1 MKKILIVDDEIEM
14 LESLRKILSHRAEY
28 DITSENVP
36 VKAVELLNKGNYDLV
51 ISDLKMG
58 DFSGIDLLKEAFKLN
73 PNCSGIIISGYGTI
87 EASVEAIRIGA
98 FDFLQKPFSSRKLFD
113 TIDKA
118 FQQSVNVL
126 PTGDNENEV
135 EGICCYSKVMKE
147 VINLIKKVA
156 PTELNLLVVGESGT
170 GKELVARAIHRL
182 SKGNSNPFVPVNCGA
197 LPETLF
203 ESELFGYEQGAFTG
217 ATRTKPGLL
226 EFANEGTFF
235 FDEIGDM
242 SMALQVKL
250 LRMLEE
256 HKIRRIGGQEEIDI
270 NVRIIA
276 ATNKNIE
283 QLIQLGKFR
292 EDLYYRLNSFTI
304 EIPPLR
310 SRQEDIIPLVNI
322 FLYNLYSKGQN
333 KKRTFSPEAEEFLK
347 TYTWPGNIRE
357 LQNVINRAFFLS
369 SGDIITDS
377 EIPLPKARQDIMI
390 DDTTIDASYKI
401 AKERI
406 FEKFEIEYLTY
417 HLKKNQGNISRTA
430 EICGIDRRTIHR
442 LISKYNII
450 YKEQDS

>member
-1 MKKILIVDDEIEM
+1 MKKILIVDDEMEM
-14 LESLRKILSHRAEY
+14 LESLKKILSHRAEY
-28 DITSENVP
+28 NITTEKDP
-36 VKAVELLNKGNYDLV
+36 VKAVKLLKKENYDMV

-58 DFSGIDLLKEAFKLN
+58 EFSGIDLLKEAFKLN

-118 FQQSVNVL
+118 FQHNGGVL
-126 PTGDNENEV
+126 PTGDDENEV
-135 EGICCYSKVMKE
+135 EGISCYSKVMKE

-156 PTELNLLVVGESGT
+156 PTDLNLLIVGESGT

-182 SKGNSNPFVPVNCGA
+182 SKGKSNPFVPVNCGA

-203 ESELFGYEQGAFTG
+203 ESELFGYEKGAFTG
-217 ATRTKPGLL
+217 ASRTKPGLL
-226 EFANEGTFF
+226 EFANDGTFF

-256 HKIRRIGGQEEIDI
+256 HKIRRIGGQKEIDI

-283 QLIQLGKFR
+283 QLIQLGRFR
-292 EDLYYRLNSFTI
+292 EDLYYRLSHFTI
-304 EIPPLR
+304 EVPPLR
-310 SRQEDIIPLVNI
+310 SRQEDIIPLANH

-333 KKRTFSPEAEEFLK
+333 KKRRFSPEAEEFLK
-347 TYTWPGNIRE
+347 SYTWPGNVRE

-369 SGDIITDS
+369 SGDIISDT
-377 EIPLPKARQDIMI
+377 EIPLPTAKKEKII
-390 DDTTIDASYKI
+390 DETIIDVSYKI

-406 FEKFEIEYLTY
+406 LERFEIEYLTY
-417 HLKKNQGNISRTA
+417 HLRENQGNISKTA

-450 YKEQDS
+450 YKDKDN

>member
-14 LESLRKILSHRAEY
+14 LESLKKILMHRDDY
-28 DITSENVP
+28 SITTENDP
-36 VKAVELLNKGNYDLV
+36 ATALAKLNKENYDLV

-58 DFSGIDLLKEAFKLN
+58 DHSGIELLKEAFKLN

-118 FQQSVNVL
+118 FLQSSGIV
-126 PTGDNENEV
+126 PTSDDENEV
-135 EGICCYSKVMKE
+135 EGIACSSKVMKE

-156 PTELNLLVVGESGT
+156 PTDLNLLIVGESGT
-170 GKELVARAIHRL
+170 GKELVARAIHKL
-182 SKGNSNPFVPVNCGA
+182 SKGKSNPFVPVNCGA

-203 ESELFGYEQGAFTG
+203 ESELFGYEKGAFTG
-217 ATRTKPGLL
+217 AERTKPGLL

-242 SMALQVKL
+242 SMAPQVKL

-256 HKIRRIGGQEEIDI
+256 HKIRRIGGQEEIEI

-276 ATNKNIE
+276 ATNKDIE
-283 QLIQLGKFR
+283 QLIQLGRFR
-292 EDLYYRLNSFTI
+292 EDLYYRLNSFNI

-310 SRQEDIIPLVNI
+310 SRHEDIIPLVNT

-333 KKRTFSPEAEEFLK
+333 KKRTFSPEAEDFLK
-347 TYTWPGNIRE
+347 TYAWPGNVRE
-357 LQNVINRAFFLS
+357 LQNVVNRAFFLS
-369 SGDIITDS
+369 SGDIISDT
-377 EIPLPKARQDIMI
+377 EIPLPTAKKENIIDEMI
-390 DDTTIDASYKI
+390 LDESYKN
-401 AKERI
+401 AKDKVL
-406 FEKFEIEYLTY
+406 EKFELEYLTY
-417 HLKKNQGNISRTA
+417 HLKKNQGNISKTA
-430 EICGIDRRTIHR
+430 DLCGIDRRTVHR
-442 LISKYNII
+442 LITKYNII
-450 YKEQDS
+450 YKD